1 MKSRKVAEI
10 NGRNI
15 ILVDQ
20 EYKDTKWIQWVVS
33 RTYDETQPEN
43 QKWDSG
49 VYFDSLTDAVNYAT
63 GKYLFFSHKGE
74 KLMNNVS
81 ITGRIT
87 RMIDSKSTDGYTIL
101 NFSIADNKTAKQT
114 GRSQF
119 FNCVIF
125 RQGADTMKKYAKVG
139 DRISITGTMQWQD
152 WNKSNFKKD
161 VLKIIVDRFELCG
174 KAENEITPE
183 KEQENTLD
191 NLPFPKDFSPKVTF

>member
-1 MKSRKVAEI
+1 
-10 NGRNI
+10 
-15 ILVDQ
+15 
-20 EYKDTKWIQWVVS
+20 
-33 RTYDETQPEN
+33 
-43 QKWDSG
+43 
-49 VYFDSLTDAVNYAT
+49 
-63 GKYLFFSHKGE
+63 
-74 KLMNNVS
+74 MNNVS

-125 RQGADTMKKYAKVG
+125 RQGADTMKKYAKVS

>member
-1 MKSRKVAEI
+1 
-10 NGRNI
+10 
-15 ILVDQ
+15 
-20 EYKDTKWIQWVVS
+20 
-33 RTYDETQPEN
+33 
-43 QKWDSG
+43 
-49 VYFDSLTDAVNYAT
+49 
-63 GKYLFFSHKGE
+63 
-74 KLMNNVS
+74 
-81 ITGRIT
+81 
-87 RMIDSKSTDGYTIL
+87 MIDSKSTDGYTIL

-191 NLPFPKDFSPKVTF
+191 NPPFPKDFSQKVTF